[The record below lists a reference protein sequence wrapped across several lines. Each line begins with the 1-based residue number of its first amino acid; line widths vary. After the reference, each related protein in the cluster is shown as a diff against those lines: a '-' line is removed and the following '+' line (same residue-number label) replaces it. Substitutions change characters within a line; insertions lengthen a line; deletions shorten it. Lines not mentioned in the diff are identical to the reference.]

1 MLKQNNFIENSDL
14 QCQNNQK
21 SQEQNNHK
29 RIQNFVKQ
37 KNLEEKEKEQ
47 VEVEEPEGRTP
58 NRVPFFMKK
67 NKLFDFNQSIPK
79 EISKENSSFY
89 NISDL
94 TITSPVKKIPQSFQ
108 AALEQE
114 QLKQSQLVKQSNSI
128 VSNEASQNLFQLQES
143 QDQSSI
149 FKPSKKS
156 DSHILQS
163 SEKIQSVFQ
172 QQKRSRYIKSLET
185 QENNAEINQTADIYI
200 NKLKAVNNL
209 NLLQKIRKMVLGF
222 RLCKKKKYLKQKGLS
237 TQMIKVVEQ
246 HVRKE
251 LDILQLYKD
260 IILIKKAIMI
270 LFTPEQLA
278 TLQLIGCSSKYLN
291 QNSSETDSSKLN
303 EYEELSYY
311 EQQLQLFQCIKLQN
325 KQIQSF
331 LKRCQVSSNLS
342 EIDQRILS
350 SICKDYNN

>member
-1 MLKQNNFIENSDL
+1 M
-14 QCQNNQK
+14 
-21 SQEQNNHK
+21 
-29 RIQNFVKQ
+29 
-37 KNLEEKEKEQ
+37 NLEEKEKEQ

-172 QQKRSRYIKSLET
+172 QQKSRQQPKFTTKNQKNGPGLQALQKKEISKTKRIEYLNDQGCGNMKNQAIMS
-185 QENNAEINQTADIYI
+185 NNYNYFNASNYKI
-200 NKLKAVNNL
+200 NKFKVS
-209 NLLQKIRKMVLGF
+209 QKD
-222 RLCKKKKYLKQKGLS
+222 
-237 TQMIKVVEQ
+237 
-246 HVRKE
+246 VR
-251 LDILQLYKD
+251 
-260 IILIKKAIMI
+260 
-270 LFTPEQLA
+270 
-278 TLQLIGCSSKYLN
+278 
-291 QNSSETDSSKLN
+291 
-303 EYEELSYY
+303 
-311 EQQLQLFQCIKLQN
+311 
-325 KQIQSF
+325 
-331 LKRCQVSSNLS
+331 
-342 EIDQRILS
+342 
-350 SICKDYNN
+350 